1 MHGYGEEDYWDKRP
15 AGQDRF
21 DAESSESR
29 EAMVM
34 RRWPGLPEPDDGG
47 DEMLQLLADAEG
59 DKDRSG
65 PDGDGE
71 LQGDQRPERDEPNG
85 AATLTITAGR
95 GEP

>member
-1 MHGYGEEDYWDKRP
+1 
-15 AGQDRF
+15 
-21 DAESSESR
+21 
-29 EAMVM
+29 M

-95 GEP
+95 GEPQTLGCSFSVDLCLSMRWAVER